1 MSVQGPNRK
10 GPQGNPDL
18 DALGCS
24 HFQCD
29 DAPWAAQH
37 KKLAVYPL
45 VSCKGTV
52 GLLGLCRWKDLGAD
66 GFMLSC
72 GYWDWG
78 PLRKL

>member
-18 DALGCS
+18 DAPGCS
-24 HFQCD
+24 HFQRD

-52 GLLGLCRWKDLGAD
+52 GRWVCAGGRTWELMVLCYPVGT
-66 GFMLSC
+66 GT
-72 GYWDWG
+72 GG
-78 PLRKL
+78 H